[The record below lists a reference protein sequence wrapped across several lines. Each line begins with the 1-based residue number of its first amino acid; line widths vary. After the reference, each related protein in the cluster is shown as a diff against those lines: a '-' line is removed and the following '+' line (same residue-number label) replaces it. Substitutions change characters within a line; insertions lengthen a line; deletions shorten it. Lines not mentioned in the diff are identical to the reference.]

1 MLTASEMSVRRIG
14 VYWCMA
20 VASFFRPMS
29 FPPPD
34 NLLPPSNMSRIN
46 VLSGAR
52 NVVVSGAV
60 NIAETVC
67 EVPPSLMPRTLID
80 GYLSQINYNL
90 EFSNRM
96 TSRASIPLMPNS
108 STRFTGRTEILAK
121 LQDHFA
127 KGPNNERRSRKHFL
141 LYGMGG
147 IGKTQI
153 CLRFIED
160 MSDRYISNLKTLF
173 N

>member
-1 MLTASEMSVRRIG
+1 MPARQTVSCSHHRKLPSAELG
-14 VYWCMA
+14 VSYRPA

-29 FPPPD
+29 FTSSE
-34 NLLPPSNMSRIN
+34 NTLSPSNMSGIN

-60 NIAETVC
+60 NVAETVC
-67 EVPPSLMPRTLID
+67 EVLFSSMPRTLMD
-80 GYLSQINYNL
+80 VCLTQINYNL
-90 EFSNRM
+90 HLGHRM
-96 TSRASIPLMPNS
+96 TPGASIPLMPNS
-108 STRFTGRTEILAK
+108 SARFTGRTEILAK
-121 LQDHFA
+121 LRDHFT
-127 KGPNNERRSRKHFL
+127 KGPDNQRRTRKYFL

-160 MSDRYISNLKTLF
+160 MSDK
-173 N
+173 